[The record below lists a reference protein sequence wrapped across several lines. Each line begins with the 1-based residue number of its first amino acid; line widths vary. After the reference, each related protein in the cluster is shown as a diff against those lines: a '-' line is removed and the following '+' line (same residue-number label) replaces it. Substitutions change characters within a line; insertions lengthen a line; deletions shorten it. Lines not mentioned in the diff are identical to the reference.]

1 MKFLSGSKFAKCIEY
16 TSEAARRV
24 LGGRK
29 PSPYSLTSSEVVEGK
44 YYFRMKSLPG
54 L

>member
-16 TSEAARRV
+16 TSEGMRRV
-24 LGGRK
+24 LGRRK
-29 PSPYSLTSSEVVEGK
+29 PSPYSLRASEVVEGK